1 MVARRRKPRRSR
13 TRKTF
18 SVPLIE
24 TGAGIALVSQSGIG
38 AHLKTA
44 LDGNLEGALSGLA
57 ASIQTNKNDMIKTL
71 GTAFIAKQVVRGF
84 GGSKILARIG
94 PVVARA

>member
-13 TRKTF
+13 AKKTF
-18 SVPLIE
+18 SIPLIE
-24 TGAGIALVSQSGIG
+24 TGAGLALVAQSNVG
-38 AHLKTA
+38 AHVKTMLA
-44 LDGNLEGALSGLA
+44 GNLEAGLNGLNK
-57 ASIQTNKNDMIKTL
+57 SIVDNKSLMIKTL
-71 GTAFIAKQVVRGF
+71 ASAFIAKQVVRGF

>member
-13 TRKTF
+13 AKKTF
-18 SVPLIE
+18 SIPLIE
-24 TGAGIALVSQSGIG
+24 TGAGLALLAQSNAG
-38 AHLKTA
+38 AHLKTMLA
-44 LDGNLEGALSGLA
+44 GNLELGLNSLNK
-57 ASIQTNKNDMIKTL
+57 SIMENKSLMIKTL
-71 GTAFIAKQVVRGF
+71 ATAFIAKQVVRGF

>member
-13 TRKTF
+13 AKKTF
-18 SVPLIE
+18 SIPLIE
-24 TGAGIALVSQSGIG
+24 TGAGLAILAQSNAG
-38 AHLKTA
+38 AHLKTMLA
-44 LDGNLEGALSGLA
+44 GNLEQGLNGLNK
-57 ASIQTNKNDMIKTL
+57 SIMDNKSMMVKTL
-71 GTAFIAKQVVRGF
+71 ASAFIAKQVVRSF

>member
-13 TRKTF
+13 ARKTF

-24 TGAGIALVSQSGIG
+24 TGAGLALLAQSDAGT
-38 AHLKTA
+38 HLKA
-44 LDGNLEGALSGLA
+44 MLEGNVQQGLSGLNS
-57 ASIQTNKNDMIKTL
+57 SIQANKNLMIKTL
-71 GTAFIAKQVVRGF
+71 ASAFIAKQVVRGF

>member
-1 MVARRRKPRRSR
+1 MAVRRRRPRRSR
-13 TRKTF
+13 AKKTF

-24 TGAGIALVSQSGIG
+24 TGAGLALLAQSNAGT
-38 AHLKTA
+38 HLKSM
-44 LDGNLEGALSGLA
+44 LEGNIQGGLA
-57 ASIQTNKNDMIKTL
+57 GLNKSIQSNKNLMIKTL
-71 GTAFIAKQVVRGF
+71 ASAFIAKQVVRGF

>member
-24 TGAGIALVSQSGIG
+24 TGAGIALVSQSQIG

>member
-13 TRKTF
+13 ARKTF
-18 SVPLIE
+18 SIPLIE
-24 TGAGIALVSQSGIG
+24 TGAGLALLAQTDAGG
-38 AHLKTA
+38 ALKQM
-44 LDGNLEGALSGLA
+44 LDGDVQGGLSTLN
-57 ASIQTNKNDMIKTL
+57 SNIQSSKNDMIKTL
-71 GTAFIAKQVVRGF
+71 GTAFIAKQIVRSF

>member
-1 MVARRRKPRRSR
+1 MVARRKARRSR
-13 TRKTF
+13 ARKTF
-18 SVPLIE
+18 SIPLIE
-24 TGAGIALVSQSGIG
+24 TGAGIALVSQSQIG

-44 LDGNLEGALSGLA
+44 LDGDVQGGLSGLA
-57 ASIQTNKNDMIKTL
+57 ESISANKNLMIKTL

-94 PVVARA
+94 PLVARA

>member
-1 MVARRRKPRRSR
+1 MAVRRKTRRSR
-13 TRKTF
+13 ARKTF

-24 TGAGIALVSQSGIG
+24 TGAGLALLAQSDAGT
-38 AHLKTA
+38 HLKA
-44 LDGNLEGALSGLA
+44 MLEGNVQQGLSGLNS
-57 ASIQTNKNDMIKTL
+57 SIQANKNLMIKTL
-71 GTAFIAKQVVRGF
+71 ASAFIAKQVVRGF

>member
-13 TRKTF
+13 AKKTF
-18 SVPLIE
+18 SIPLIE
-24 TGAGIALVSQSGIG
+24 TGAGLALIAQSNVG
-38 AHLKTA
+38 AHVKTMI
-44 LDGNLEGALSGLA
+44 DGNLQGGLDGLNT
-57 ASIQTNKNDMIKTL
+57 SIMANKNLMIKTL
-71 GTAFIAKQVVRGF
+71 ASAFIAKQVVRGF

>member
-1 MVARRRKPRRSR
+1 MVARRRTRRRSR
-13 TRKTF
+13 AKKTF

-24 TGAGIALVSQSGIG
+24 TGAGLALLAQSDAGT
-38 AHLKTA
+38 HLKA
-44 LDGNLEGALSGLA
+44 MMDGNIQAGLA
-57 ASIQTNKNDMIKTL
+57 GLNKSIQSNKNLMIKTL
-71 GTAFIAKQVVRGF
+71 ASAFIAKQVVRGF

>member
-1 MVARRRKPRRSR
+1 
-13 TRKTF
+13 
-18 SVPLIE
+18 
-24 TGAGIALVSQSGIG
+24 
-38 AHLKTA
+38 
-44 LDGNLEGALSGLA
+44 
-57 ASIQTNKNDMIKTL
+57 MIKTL

>member
-13 TRKTF
+13 AKKTF
-18 SVPLIE
+18 SIPLIE
-24 TGAGIALVSQSGIG
+24 TGAGLAILAQSNAG
-38 AHLKTA
+38 AHLKTMLA
-44 LDGNLEGALSGLA
+44 GNLEAGLNGLNK
-57 ASIQTNKNDMIKTL
+57 SIMDNKSMMIKTL
-71 GTAFIAKQVVRGF
+71 ASAFIAKQVVRGF

>member
-13 TRKTF
+13 AKKTF
-18 SVPLIE
+18 SIPLIE
-24 TGAGIALVSQSGIG
+24 TGAGLALLAQSNAGAHVKAMLEGNVQSG
-38 AHLKTA
+38 
-44 LDGNLEGALSGLA
+44 LDGLNK
-57 ASIQTNKNDMIKTL
+57 SIMTNKNLMIKTL
-71 GTAFIAKQVVRGF
+71 ASAFIAKQVVRGF